1 MQNVNTLQLTKA
13 PHQGRAPFS
22 AGEAVLLEQSLK
34 LSTSDLDALLVG
46 ATDAFRAAAAAG
58 VNAQVRL
65 WSRDV
70 STSTACLTLLL
81 TQGLAERVTAAG
93 GTEAAVR
100 AE

>member
-13 PHQGRAPFS
+13 PHAQGRAPFS
-22 AGEAVLLEQSLK
+22 PGEAVLLEQSLK

-70 STSTACLTLLL
+70 STSTACLSHSPSH
-81 TQGLAERVTAAG
+81 AG
-93 GTEAAVR
+93 PR
-100 AE
+100 